1 MKALEFLATGERVKL
16 KDLRLKKKIIS
27 KLFNQLPYIKYFNI
41 DLNKDPITGEHTL
54 IDSFTLD
61 KGVDDKFIKIR
72 HTITRKVSSDIVKRR
87 GLEFA
92 ELLEK
97 DLSGIQIGE
106 DRIAYLKKI
115 ESRIRRIIIS
125 LVDDETHDDW
135 ELKKFRFIQVKFYD
149 VVSFLS
155 DIKFTGDK
163 YVLSY
168 NLPGS
173 FVTVMD
179 EAFELF
185 VNAGLLA
192 KNSKVAFESVL
203 LLQNKTK
210 QLDWLGK
217 QNVLAYFIREITHKD
232 YKIINC
238 KESKWEI
245 AANCFTV
252 DGKKITKAIKHDN
265 APKDNN
271 PAKIVVDQ
279 VIKLFKK
286 SKKNNTVF

>member
-1 MKALEFLATGERVKL
+1 MKALEFLAIDEQVKL
-16 KDLRLKKKIIS
+16 IDLKLEKKILS
-27 KLFNQLPYIKYFNI
+27 KLFKELPYIKSFNI
-41 DLNKDPITGEHTL
+41 DLYKDPITGEHTL

-61 KGVDDKFIKIR
+61 KDVEDIFIKIH
-72 HTITRKVSSDIVKRR
+72 HTITRKVSSDIVKIR

-92 ELLEK
+92 KLLEK

-135 ELKKFRFIQVKFYD
+135 ELRKFGFIQDKFYD
-149 VVSFLS
+149 VISYLE
-155 DIKFTGDK
+155 DIEFSENK

-168 NLPGS
+168 NLPGR
-173 FVTVMD
+173 FVIVMD

-217 QNVLAYFIREITHKD
+217 QNVFVYFIKAITHED
-232 YKIINC
+232 NKIIHC
-238 KESKWEI
+238 KGDKWEI
-245 AANCFTV
+245 ATNCFTV
-252 DGKKITKAIKHDN
+252 NGKKIAKSIQHDN
-265 APKDNN
+265 PPKDNN

>member
-1 MKALEFLATGERVKL
+1 
-16 KDLRLKKKIIS
+16 
-27 KLFNQLPYIKYFNI
+27 
-41 DLNKDPITGEHTL
+41 
-54 IDSFTLD
+54 
-61 KGVDDKFIKIR
+61 
-72 HTITRKVSSDIVKRR
+72 
-87 GLEFA
+87 
-92 ELLEK
+92 LEK

-135 ELKKFRFIQVKFYD
+135 ELRKFGFIQDKFYD
-149 VVSFLS
+149 VISYLE
-155 DIKFTGDK
+155 DIEFSENK

-168 NLPGS
+168 NLPGR
-173 FVTVMD
+173 FVIVMD

-217 QNVLAYFIREITHKD
+217 QNVFVYFIKAITHED
-232 YKIINC
+232 NKIIHC
-238 KESKWEI
+238 KGDKWEI
-245 AANCFTV
+245 ATNCFTV
-252 DGKKITKAIKHDN
+252 NGKKIAKSIQHDN
-265 APKDNN
+265 PPKDNN